1 MRNGSLLVDLRG
13 DYRHAEFMNF
23 QHLARMFGVFMAP
36 VVTRGLTSH
45 AYDEFNI
52 SSSEVKNIITTV
64 HLYLDS
70 QAYLFNSVS

>member
-52 SSSEVKNIITTV
+52 SSSE
-64 HLYLDS
+64 
-70 QAYLFNSVS
+70 